1 MGRKERVREPGSSV
15 SLCGS
20 ECVCVCTRVC
30 MHVCV
35 RGRLAGKE
43 SSQARPRLQH
53 HHKET

>member
-1 MGRKERVREPGSSV
+1 MGGKERVRETGSCV

-20 ECVCVCTRVC
+20 ECVCVCTHVC

-35 RGRLAGKE
+35 HGCLAGKE
-43 SSQARPRLQH
+43 SSQAKPCFQH